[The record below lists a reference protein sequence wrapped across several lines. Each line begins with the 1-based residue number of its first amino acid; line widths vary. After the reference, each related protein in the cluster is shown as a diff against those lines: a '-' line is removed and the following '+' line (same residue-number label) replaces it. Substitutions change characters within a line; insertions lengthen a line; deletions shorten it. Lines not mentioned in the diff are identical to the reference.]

1 LRRPQRDPHTTMG
14 PQYTTQ
20 TYSQPSSVSQSDEY
34 YFDDIS
40 DRTVLKVCEDGI
52 DKMKKIVQEAD
63 KEPWTK

>member
-1 LRRPQRDPHTTMG
+1 MG

-52 DKMKKIVQEAD
+52 DKMKKIAQEAD